1 MRHWIAAAAVATTLL
16 GSFSARAGIIDVNR
30 AVDEIRDGALILDLR
45 NNSDF
50 AAGNI
55 HNSLQVDLTLEDG
68 TGISA
73 EGLAYQLR
81 QVVLDP
87 NATVVIYS
95 DTDQHALEAEDT
107 LVKRG
112 YFGIVNGGNYSEL
125 RDALF
130 DHVEDTPT
138 WAFDNDD
145 DIADQAT
152 PNAVP
157 TE

>member
-1 MRHWIAAAAVATTLL
+1 MRHWFTAALAVVTLI
-16 GSFSARAGIIDVNR
+16 GSFQAQAGIIDVNR

-45 NNSDF
+45 NDSDF

-55 HNSLQVDLTLEDG
+55 NNSLPVDLTLEDG
-68 TGISA
+68 TGTSA
-73 EGLAYQLR
+73 EGLAYQLHR
-81 QVVLDP
+81 VVLDP

-95 DTDQHALEAEDT
+95 DTDQHALDAEDT
-107 LVKRG
+107 LIRHG
-112 YFGIVNGGNYSEL
+112 YFGIVNGGNYGEL

-145 DIADQAT
+145 DMADEAA
-152 PNAVP
+152 PAAP
-157 TE
+157 PAE

>member
-1 MRHWIAAAAVATTLL
+1 MRHWIAATLTAAALL
-16 GSFSARAGIIDVNR
+16 GSLPAQAGIIDVNR

-81 QVVLDP
+81 LVVLDP

-95 DTDQHALEAEDT
+95 DTNQHALEAEDT
-107 LVKRG
+107 LIRRG

-138 WAFDNDD
+138 WVFDNDD
-145 DIADQAT
+145 DIADQS
-152 PNAVP
+152 NP
-157 TE
+157 TTAPIE

>member
-1 MRHWIAAAAVATTLL
+1 MRHWIVAAAVAATLL
-16 GSFSARAGIIDVNR
+16 SSLCARAGIIDVNR

-55 HNSLQVDLTLEDG
+55 HNSLQVDLTLENG

-81 QVVLDP
+81 LVVLDP

-107 LVKRG
+107 LIRRG

-152 PNAVP
+152 PTAVP
-157 TE
+157 SE

>member
-1 MRHWIAAAAVATTLL
+1 VRHWIVIITLAS
-16 GSFSARAGIIDVNR
+16 SFCAQAGIVDVNR
-30 AVDEIRDGALILDLR
+30 AVDEIREGALILDLR

-87 NATVVIYS
+87 GATVVIYS
-95 DTDQHALEAEDT
+95 DTNQHALEAEDT
-107 LVKRG
+107 LIQRG
-112 YFGIVNGGNYSEL
+112 YLGIVNGGNYEEL

-138 WAFDNDD
+138 WVFENDD
-145 DIADQAT
+145 NTADEAAPTGT
-152 PNAVP
+152 P
-157 TE
+157 TQ

>member
-1 MRHWIAAAAVATTLL
+1 MRHWLAVALL
-16 GSFSARAGIIDVNR
+16 LSCGVTQAGIIEANR
-30 AVDEIRDGALILDLR
+30 AVDEVNDGALILDLR

-50 AAGNI
+50 AAGNV
-55 HNSLQVDLTLEDG
+55 HNSLQVDLALEDG

-95 DTDQHALEAEDT
+95 DNDQDANEAEDT
-107 LVKRG
+107 LIKHG
-112 YFGIVNGGNYSEL
+112 FFGIVNGGNYEEL

-130 DHVEDTPT
+130 YSDYSSWFAPFGDDPS
-138 WAFDNDD
+138 DD
-145 DIADQAT
+145 DITA
-152 PNAVP
+152 NN
-157 TE
+157 